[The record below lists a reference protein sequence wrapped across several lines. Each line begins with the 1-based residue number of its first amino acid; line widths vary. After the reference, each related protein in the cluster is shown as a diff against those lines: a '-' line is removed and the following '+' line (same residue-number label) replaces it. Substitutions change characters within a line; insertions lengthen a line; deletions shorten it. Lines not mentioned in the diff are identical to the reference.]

1 MKQAEYQSR
10 LDLAEGDPRKT
21 IEVICE
27 QIADVNAA
35 LQTFVRVELDRVQ
48 NEILLIRSD
57 IDRIRVTTANTIQGS
72 VGNVEINLKLLVQRF
87 DAYEKRSDK
96 LATTLADAV
105 TERIRASDILRG
117 EIDTLVHDVE
127 AIKHDE

>member
-1 MKQAEYQSR
+1 MKQDVYQAR
-10 LDLAEGDPRKT
+10 LDAAKT
-21 IEVICE
+21 QAQKLEVICE
-27 QIADVNAA
+27 QISDVNAG
-35 LQTFVRVELDRVQ
+35 LQAFVRIELDRIQ
-48 NEILLIRSD
+48 NEILLIRGD

-87 DAYEKRSDK
+87 DAYEQRADA
-96 LATTLADAV
+96 LAATLADAV
-105 TERIRASDILRG
+105 TERIRASDILRS